1 MSRPVQRVGGRELD
15 QAFLPVEEDERQ
27 TDVRISTF
35 SPLNK
40 FRIFLKKTSFIFH
53 FLSHNSM
60 TNLTESNV
68 VSDQLY

>member
-27 TDVRISTF
+27 SDVRISTF

-40 FRIFLKKTSFIFH
+40 FRIFLKKTF
-53 FLSHNSM
+53 SM

>member
-27 TDVRISTF
+27 SDVRISTF

-40 FRIFLKKTSFIFH
+40 FRIFLKKLRLFSIFC
-53 FLSHNSM
+53 
-60 TNLTESNV
+60 LTIQWQIWQKV
-68 VSDQLY
+68 M